1 MDNGEIVDSL
11 ARNYFRL
18 ARLTLIAGT
27 DQISQCVLD
36 RLPAGQTLHTELQ
49 RHRCKL
55 ERLLRRRV
63 ISEHQWQ
70 LLYPTQGNADLALID
85 MTLWITLLRT
95 VVPASKLG
103 ARHVRWHA
111 APGDDQT
118 EWYHDVLRIRE
129 TRNSLAHLIRP
140 ELDDDTFDR
149 LWNYVAAALRRLD
162 WYERAYSAK
171 PYFFWSTAGLRK
183 FMACFSSC
191 KST

>member
-27 DQISQCVLD
+27 DQIRQCVLD

-55 ERLLRRRV
+55 DTLRRRRV
-63 ISEHQWQ
+63 ISEPQWQ

-95 VVPASKLG
+95 VVPASELG
-103 ARHVRWHA
+103 ARHVRWHE
-111 APGDDQT
+111 APDDDQT
-118 EWYHDVLRIRE
+118 EWYHDVLRIRA

-171 PYFFWSTAGLRK
+171 PYFFLEYGWFEKIHGL
-183 FMACFSSC
+183 FF
-191 KST
+191 